1 MIRTIPG
8 YECYGIDENCTP
20 MSNAHGTGWHPLKP
34 SRKMFRLCKNGKQ
47 FAVTHQKFVFCAINQ
62 ISPHFKSRGI
72 LVSKDGKLITFSER
86 RKIAQQTIKAVD
98 NSKQQIELFERE
110 MKMILAA
117 NEFLKNNNS
126 NALWEELYVHKNNF
140 SEYLLLKFKKV
151 PIDLI
156 EDALY
161 YSFDMLF
168 KALCKGSVY
177 TINGFICKTARGYI
191 LNVLKHSSK
200 LKDLNVN
207 FIALQNFLE
216 NEKSEKSNAV

>member
-1 MIRTIPG
+1 
-8 YECYGIDENCTP
+8 
-20 MSNAHGTGWHPLKP
+20 
-34 SRKMFRLCKNGKQ
+34 MFRLCKNGKQ

>member
-1 MIRTIPG
+1 
-8 YECYGIDENCTP
+8 
-20 MSNAHGTGWHPLKP
+20 
-34 SRKMFRLCKNGKQ
+34 MFRLCKNGKQ

-72 LVSKDGKLITFSER
+72 LVSKDGELITFSER
-86 RKIAQQTIKAVD
+86 RKIAQQTIKAAD
-98 NSKQQIELFERE
+98 NSKQQIEIFESE

-126 NALWEELYVHKNNF
+126 NALWKELYIHKNSF

-168 KALCKGSVY
+168 KALYKNTVY
-177 TINGFICKTARGYI
+177 TINGYILKTAKGYI
-191 LNVLKHSSK
+191 RNVLERSFK
-200 LKDLNVN
+200 LKDLDIN
-207 FIALQNFLE
+207 FIANQNCLE
-216 NEKSEKSNAV
+216 NEKVENIDAV